1 MTLFF
6 RRLYSDISAKSA
18 LEIVQTAI
26 SEVNEQ
32 NDGEQAIDTA
42 LETVLL
48 GPGGVADSLILV
60 NIVVAVEQNLEAQ
73 TGAYVTLIEDD
84 TVLGDDGPLRTI
96 GSLVEF
102 VAGKMG

>member
-1 MTLFF
+1 M
-6 RRLYSDISAKSA
+6 SAKSA

-32 NDGEQAIDTA
+32 NDDSQAIDA
-42 LETVLL
+42 APETVLL

-84 TVLGDDGPLRTI
+84 TVLGDDGPLRTV
-96 GSLVEF
+96 GGLVEF
-102 VAGKMG
+102 VSGKMGG

>member
-1 MTLFF
+1 M
-6 RRLYSDISAKSA
+6 SAKSA

-32 NDGEQAIDTA
+32 NDDGQAIDA
-42 LETVLL
+42 APETVLL

-73 TGAYVTLIEDD
+73 TGTYVTLIEDD
-84 TVLGDDGPLRTI
+84 TVLGDDGPLRTV

-102 VAGKMG
+102 VAGKMGG

>member
-1 MTLFF
+1 LTLFF

-48 GPGGVADSLILV
+48 GPGGVADSSNAIARKIWKVSKFRSASTLRKVLS
-60 NIVVAVEQNLEAQ
+60 AA
-73 TGAYVTLIEDD
+73 TG
-84 TVLGDDGPLRTI
+84 
-96 GSLVEF
+96 
-102 VAGKMG
+102 

>member
-1 MTLFF
+1 M
-6 RRLYSDISAKSA
+6 SAKFA
-18 LEIVQTAI
+18 LEIVQAAI

-32 NDGEQAIDTA
+32 NEEEQAIDAA

-60 NIVVAVEQNLEAQ
+60 NIVVAVEQKLEAR
-73 TGAYVTLIEDD
+73 TGTYVTLIEDD
-84 TVLGDDGPLRTI
+84 TVLSDDGPLRTI

>member
-1 MTLFF
+1 M
-6 RRLYSDISAKSA
+6 SAKSA

-32 NDGEQAIDTA
+32 NDDSQAIDA
-42 LETVLL
+42 APETVLL

-73 TGAYVTLIEDD
+73 TGTYVTLIEDN
-84 TVLGDDGPLRTI
+84 TVLGDDGPLRTV
-96 GSLVEF
+96 GRLVEF
-102 VAGKMG
+102 VAGKMGG